1 MVNKKAVNVQGK
13 SLQHFQRA
21 QRTAAQDYFEN
32 IIGRSG
38 SFLANL

>member
-13 SLQHFQRA
+13 SLQHFQKA

-32 IIGRSG
+32 ITKVWLLFSQ
-38 SFLANL
+38 